1 MKRFTF
7 STTENTCEGWRGEVD
22 RVASSVVKPV
32 PTAFDETTIR
42 HYPKRFFP
50 YYRFGLLIFI
60 IIFFFGFRRSL
71 R

>member
-32 PTAFDETTIR
+32 PTAFDETTIH

-60 IIFFFGFRRSL
+60 FFFGFRRSL

>member
-7 STTENTCEGWRGEVD
+7 STTKNTCEGWRGEVD

-32 PTAFDETTIR
+32 PTAFDENTIH
-42 HYPKRFFP
+42 HYPTRFFP
-50 YYRFGLLIFI
+50 YHRFGLLIFI
-60 IIFFFGFRRSL
+60 FFFFGFRRSL